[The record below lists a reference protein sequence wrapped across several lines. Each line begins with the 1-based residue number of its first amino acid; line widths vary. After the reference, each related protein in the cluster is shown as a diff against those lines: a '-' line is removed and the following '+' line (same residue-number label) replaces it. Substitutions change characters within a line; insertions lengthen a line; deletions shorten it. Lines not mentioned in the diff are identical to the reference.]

1 MGIFYVRS
9 FDAPPVSSP
18 AFNNQPGQ
26 FLQIPSDRQ
35 VKNLS
40 IQSVIQMMRNATC
53 PGTVDTL
60 RILTHG
66 NSGGFLLFHPFT
78 AGWVNSHNAALFRAF
93 ADRMSSRGRVEL
105 HSCGSASDTG
115 VYERAS
121 SANFAATEIRCLPG
135 TSHNGAGRAFIQAM
149 ADALGV
155 PCTGALNCQIYDENW
170 DFEGPTIT
178 CQPSASR

>member
-9 FDAPPVSSP
+9 FDAPSVTSA

-35 VKNLS
+35 VKNLN
-40 IQSVIQMMRNATC
+40 IQAVIQMMRNQTC

-60 RILTHG
+60 RILAHG
-66 NSGGFLLFHPFT
+66 NSGGFLILHPLER
-78 AGWVNSHNAALFRAF
+78 GWVNSRNANLFRAF
-93 ADRMSSRGRVEL
+93 ADRMSSHGRVEL
-105 HSCGSASDTG
+105 HTCGSASDTP

-121 SANFAATEIRCLPG
+121 SNNSSATEIRCLPG
-135 TSHNGAGRAFIQAM
+135 ISNGGSGRAFIQAM

-155 PCTGALNCQIYDENW
+155 PCTGALNCQIYDSNW
-170 DFEGPTIT
+170 NFEGPTIT